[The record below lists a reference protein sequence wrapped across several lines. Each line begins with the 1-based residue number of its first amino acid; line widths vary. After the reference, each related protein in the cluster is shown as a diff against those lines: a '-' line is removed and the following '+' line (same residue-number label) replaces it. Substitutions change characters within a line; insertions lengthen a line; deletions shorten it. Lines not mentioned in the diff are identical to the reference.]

1 MNLQLIGK
9 RALVTGA
16 SAGIG
21 VAIGEALAREGA
33 RVLVHGRD
41 VARVRSVVGRIT
53 SAGGKAAPITGD
65 LATDDGA
72 AAVYS
77 QAKNAFGGID
87 ILINNAGAYEAR
99 SWFETTPA
107 TWRMFFETDVL
118 SAVRLIL
125 AVVPDLRQA
134 GWGRIINVA
143 TGMATTPQIVMADYA
158 AAKAAMV
165 NSTVS
170 LAKALAGTGVT
181 ANTVSPGVIH
191 TEGVEHVLRDAAQ
204 RLGWGEDWEII
215 QRRWFE
221 DMLSDKTVKRLG
233 RVEEVADLVTFLA
246 SPLADYI
253 NGANL
258 RIDGGK
264 SPSVN

>member
-1 MNLQLIGK
+1 MNLKLVGK

-21 VAIGEALAREGA
+21 AAIAEVLAREGA
-33 RVLVHGRD
+33 RVVVHGRD
-41 VARVRSVVGRIT
+41 AARTNAVVQRVVST
-53 SAGGKAAPITGD
+53 GGQAMPITGD
-65 LATDDGA
+65 LSTDDGA
-72 AAVYS
+72 AAIYS
-77 QAKNAFGGID
+77 EAMEAFGGID

-99 SWFETTPA
+99 PWFETTPA

-118 SAVRLIL
+118 SAVRLVL
-125 AVVPDLRQA
+125 AAVPDMKKA

-143 TGMATTPQIVMADYA
+143 TGMATTPQAVMADYA

-181 ANTVSPGVIH
+181 ANTVSPGVIQ
-191 TEGVEHVLRDAAQ
+191 TEGVERVLREAAE
-204 RLGWGEDWEII
+204 RLGWGNDWEVI

-221 DMLSDKTVKRLG
+221 DVLSDKTVKRLG
-233 RVEEVADLVTFLA
+233 SVEEVANLVAFVA

>member
-1 MNLQLIGK
+1 MDLKLGGK

-21 VAIGEALAREGA
+21 TAIAEVLAREGA
-33 RVLVHGRD
+33 RIVVHGRD
-41 VARVRSVVGRIT
+41 AARINAVVRRIA
-53 SAGGKAAPITGD
+53 SAGGEAVAIRGD
-65 LATDDGA
+65 LATEDGL

-77 QAKNAFGGID
+77 GAKTAFGGID

-118 SAVRLIL
+118 SAVGLIL
-125 AVVPDLRQA
+125 AVVPAMREA

-191 TEGVEHVLRDAAQ
+191 TKGVEGVLREAAE

-233 RVEEVADLVTFLA
+233 RAEEVADLVAFVS
-246 SPLADYI
+246 SPLANYI

>member
-1 MNLQLIGK
+1 MKLKLDSK

-21 VAIGEALAREGA
+21 SAIAEVLAREGA
-33 RVLVHGRD
+33 RVLVHGRN
-41 VARVRSVVGRIT
+41 SGRIRDVVDRIA
-53 SAGGKAAPITGD
+53 SAGGNAVAIEGD

-72 AAVYS
+72 VEVYS
-77 QAKNAFGGID
+77 KAKVAFGGID

-99 SWFETTPA
+99 SWFETTSA
-107 TWRMFFETDVL
+107 TWRKFFETDVL

-125 AVVPDLRQA
+125 AVVPDMRQA
-134 GWGRIINVA
+134 GWGRIVNVA
-143 TGMATTPQIVMADYA
+143 TGMATTPQVVMADYA
-158 AAKAAMV
+158 AVKAAMV

-191 TEGVEHVLRDAAQ
+191 TEGVERVLREAAQ
-204 RLGWGEDWEII
+204 RLGWGDDWEII

-233 RVEEVADLVTFLA
+233 RVEEVADLVAFVA

>member
-1 MNLQLIGK
+1 MNLELAGK
-9 RALVTGA
+9 PALVTGA

-21 VAIGEALAREGA
+21 VAIAEVMAREGA

-41 VARVRSVVGRIT
+41 ARRIRGVVDRIAA
-53 SAGGKAAPITGD
+53 AGGQAMPVHGD

-72 AAVYS
+72 ATVYS
-77 QAKNAFGGID
+77 EARTAFGGID

-99 SWFETTPA
+99 TWFETTPA

-125 AVVPDLRQA
+125 AAAQDLRQA

-143 TGMATTPQIVMADYA
+143 TGMATTPQVVMADYA

-181 ANTVSPGVIH
+181 VNTVSPGVIH
-191 TEGVEHVLRDAAQ
+191 SEAVERVLREAAQ
-204 RLGWGEDWEII
+204 RLGWGDDWEII

-233 RVEEVADLVTFLA
+233 RAEEVANLVAFLA

>member
-1 MNLQLIGK
+1 MNLKLVGK

-21 VAIGEALAREGA
+21 AAIAEVLAREGA
-33 RVLVHGRD
+33 RVVVHGRD
-41 VARVRSVVGRIT
+41 AARTKAVVQRVVST
-53 SAGGKAAPITGD
+53 GGQAMPITGD
-65 LATDDGA
+65 LSTDDGA
-72 AAVYS
+72 AAIYS
-77 QAKNAFGGID
+77 KAKEAFGGID

-99 SWFETTPA
+99 PWFDTTPA
-107 TWRMFFETDVL
+107 TWRLFFETDVL

-125 AVVPDLRQA
+125 ATVPDMKKA

-143 TGMATTPQIVMADYA
+143 TGMATTPQAVMADYA

-170 LAKALAGTGVT
+170 LAKALAGTSVT
-181 ANTVSPGVIH
+181 ANTVSPGVIQ
-191 TEGVEHVLRDAAQ
+191 TEGVERVLREAAE
-204 RLGWGEDWEII
+204 RLGWGNDWEVI

-233 RVEEVADLVTFLA
+233 SVEEVANLVAFVA

>member
-1 MNLQLIGK
+1 M
-9 RALVTGA
+9 
-16 SAGIG
+16 S
-21 VAIGEALAREGA
+21 
-33 RVLVHGRD
+33 
-41 VARVRSVVGRIT
+41 
-53 SAGGKAAPITGD
+53 
-65 LATDDGA
+65 
-72 AAVYS
+72 
-77 QAKNAFGGID
+77 
-87 ILINNAGAYEAR
+87 
-99 SWFETTPA
+99 
-107 TWRMFFETDVL
+107 
-118 SAVRLIL
+118 VRLIL
-125 AVVPDLRQA
+125 AVAPDLRQA

-170 LAKALAGTGVT
+170 SAKALAGTGVT
-181 ANTVSPGVIH
+181 ANTISPGVIH
-191 TEGVEHVLRDAAQ
+191 TEGVERVLRETAN
-204 RLGWGEDWEII
+204 RLEWGGDWEII

-233 RVEEVADLVTFLA
+233 RVEEVADLVAFVA

>member
-33 RVLVHGRD
+33 QVLVHGRD
-41 VARVRSVVGRIT
+41 VARVRVVVGRIT
-53 SAGGKAAPITGD
+53 SAGGQAVPITGD

-125 AVVPDLRQA
+125 AVAPDLRQA

>member
-1 MNLQLIGK
+1 M
-9 RALVTGA
+9 
-16 SAGIG
+16 
-21 VAIGEALAREGA
+21 
-33 RVLVHGRD
+33 LVHGRD
-41 VARVRSVVGRIT
+41 AARIRAVVGRIT
-53 SAGGKAAPITGD
+53 SAGGQAVAIKGD
-65 LATDDGA
+65 LATDEGA

-77 QAKNAFGGID
+77 EAKTAFGGID

-107 TWRMFFETDVL
+107 TWRKFFETDLL

-125 AVVPDLRQA
+125 AVVPDMRQA
-134 GWGRIINVA
+134 GWGRVINVA
-143 TGMATTPQIVMADYA
+143 TGMATTPQAVMADYA

-181 ANTVSPGVIH
+181 ANTISPGVIH
-191 TEGVEHVLRDAAQ
+191 TEGVERVLREAAQ
-204 RLGWGEDWEII
+204 RLAWGDDWEVI

-233 RVEEVADLVTFLA
+233 RVEEVANLVAFVS
-246 SPLADYI
+246 SPLSDYI

-258 RIDGGK
+258 RVDGGK

>member
-1 MNLQLIGK
+1 MNLKLDGK

-21 VAIGEALAREGA
+21 VAIGEALGREGA
-33 RVLVHGRD
+33 RVLVRGRD
-41 VARVRSVVGRIT
+41 VARARAVVGRIIST
-53 SAGGKAAPITGD
+53 GGQAVPVTGD

-72 AAVYS
+72 TAVHS
-77 QAKNAFGGID
+77 QAKKAFGGID

-125 AVVPDLRQA
+125 AVAVVPDLQQA
-134 GWGRIINVA
+134 GWGRIITVA

-170 LAKALAGTGVT
+170 LVKALAGGYRRYCQHCL
-181 ANTVSPGVIH
+181 ARRH
-191 TEGVEHVLRDAAQ
+191 TH
-204 RLGWGEDWEII
+204 
-215 QRRWFE
+215 RR
-221 DMLSDKTVKRLG
+221 R
-233 RVEEVADLVTFLA
+233 
-246 SPLADYI
+246 
-253 NGANL
+253 
-258 RIDGGK
+258 
-264 SPSVN
+264 

>member
-1 MNLQLIGK
+1 VKLQLVGK
-9 RALVTGA
+9 RGLVTCA

-21 VAIGEALAREGA
+21 VAIAEALAREGA

-41 VARVRSVVGRIT
+41 TVRTDAVVGRIV
-53 SAGGKAAPITGD
+53 SAGGQAMTVIGD
-65 LATDDGA
+65 LATDGGA

-77 QAKNAFGGID
+77 EAKKAFGGID

-99 SWFETTPA
+99 PWFETTPE
-107 TWRMFFETDVL
+107 TWRMFFETDVV

-125 AVVPDLRQA
+125 ATVPDVRAA

-143 TGMATTPQIVMADYA
+143 SGMATTPQAVMADYA

-181 ANTVSPGVIH
+181 VNTVSPGVIH
-191 TEGVEHVLRDAAQ
+191 TEGVERVLREAAK
-204 RLGWGEDWEII
+204 RLGWGDDWEII

-221 DMLSDKTVKRLG
+221 DVLSDKTVKRLG
-233 RVEEVADLVTFLA
+233 RVEEVADLVAFVA